1 MRQRWSTDS
10 AAPAGTW
17 ASIEPPASRSILNR
31 SEAPVTA
38 LLIGVDPAGDYE
50 PMSWG

>member
-1 MRQRWSTDS
+1 MIRAAVARLRQER
-10 AAPAGTW
+10 GF
-17 ASIEPPASRSILNR
+17 ASVEPGPKRAILNR

-38 LLIGVDPAGDYE
+38 LLIGVDPSGNYV